1 MYLEIITPDK
11 KVFAGKVNVIQ
22 VPGSKGLFEVLEYHA
37 PIISTLEKGK
47 VKIVEGNTES
57 FFHIQGGVIEVKD
70 NHVIILAESIIK

>member
-57 FFHIQGGVIEVKD
+57 FFQIQGGVIEVKD
-70 NHVIILAESIIK
+70 NHVIILAETIIK

>member
-11 KVFAGKVNVIQ
+11 KVFAGKVNVVQ

-37 PIISTLEKGK
+37 PIISTLEKGR

-57 FFHIQGGVIEVKD
+57 FFQIQGGVIEVKD
-70 NHVIILAESIIK
+70 NHVIILAESIIQ

>member
-37 PIISTLEKGK
+37 PIISTLEKGR

-57 FFHIQGGVIEVKD
+57 FFQIQGGVIEVKD
-70 NHVIILAESIIK
+70 NHVIILAESIIQ

>member
-11 KVFAGKVNVIQ
+11 KVFAGKVNVVQ

-37 PIISTLEKGK
+37 PIISTLERGR

-57 FFHIQGGVIEVKD
+57 FFQIQGGVIEVKD
-70 NHVIILAESIIK
+70 NHVIILAESIIQ

>member
-11 KVFAGKVNVIQ
+11 KIFAGKVNVVQ

-37 PIISTLEKGK
+37 PLISTLEKGR

-57 FFHIQGGVIEVKD
+57 FFQIQGGVIEVKD

>member
-70 NHVIILAESIIK
+70 NHVIILAETIIK